1 MSIALS
7 KKLEE
12 GVLMKEETRYIFSNG
27 ELFQKD
33 LSICFKNDNGN
44 FYIPIKDTKELYCF
58 NETSLS
64 TKFLGLLA
72 KAGVVIHFFG
82 YYENYIG
89 TFYPKDYL
97 LSGKLLV
104 KQASTYE
111 KNRLIIAKEIVKGIG
126 ANIRSL
132 LYHYYR
138 HGKGELKPYL
148 DWLRCD
154 LDLVVDSCKDINQ
167 LLSVEG
173 GIWAKFYGCFEWI
186 LPNNFVMNKRVK
198 RPPDNPINALISFGN
213 TLLYTKTITQLYNTH
228 LNQTISFLHEPS
240 ERRFSLSLDLSE
252 VFKPV
257 IVFKTIFDC
266 VNNRKLTVG
275 KHFDKKINY
284 ALLNE
289 AGKKVF
295 IDELEDRINQTFEHP
310 KQKRRV
316 SYKQAIRLD
325 AYKLI
330 KYIME
335 GRPFKPFDMEAKV

>member
-1 MSIALS
+1 
-7 KKLEE
+7 
-12 GVLMKEETRYIFSNG
+12 MKEETRYIFSKG
-27 ELFQKD
+27 EIFQKD
-33 LSICFKNDNGN
+33 FSICFKNERGN

-58 NETSLS
+58 NDITIS
-64 TKFLGLLA
+64 TKFLGLLS

-82 YYENYIG
+82 YFENYIG
-89 TFYPKDYL
+89 TFFPKDYL

-104 KQASTYE
+104 KQVSAYE
-111 KNRLIIAKEIVKGIG
+111 NDRLTIAKEIVKGIG
-126 ANIRSL
+126 ASIRFL

-138 HGKGELKPYL
+138 HGKTEFKPFL

-154 LDLVVDSCKDINQ
+154 LDPLVDKCKDIKQ
-167 LLSVEG
+167 ILSVEG
-173 GIWAKFYGCFEWI
+173 GIWANFYSCFKWI
-186 LPNNFVMNKRVK
+186 LPKDFAMSKRVK

-213 TLLYTKTITQLYNTH
+213 TLLYTKTITQLYHTH

-252 VFKPV
+252 AFKPV

-266 VNNRKLTVG
+266 VNNRKLTVE
-275 KHFDKKINY
+275 KHFDKKFNY

-289 AGKKVF
+289 SGKKIF
-295 IDELEDRINQTFEHP
+295 INEFEDRMNKTFEHP
-310 KQKRRV
+310 KLKRRV

-330 KYIME
+330 KYVME
-335 GRPFKPFDMEAKV
+335 EKPFKPFNMEAKM